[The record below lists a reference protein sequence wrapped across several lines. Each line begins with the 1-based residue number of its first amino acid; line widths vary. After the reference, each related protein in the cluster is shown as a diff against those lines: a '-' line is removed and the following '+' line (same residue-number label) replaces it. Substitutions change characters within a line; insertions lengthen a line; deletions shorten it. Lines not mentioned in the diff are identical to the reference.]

1 MDEQTKNNTVNAV
14 AEAVEELAADAEKAK
29 SFGQFVAM
37 CMRSRT
43 ILGLLVILAP
53 LLARAAQV
61 DPTVV
66 EIALGTLIV
75 LIGRLNPEI
84 KPITRKRA
92 KKPAPAAKVAA
103 PLLLGAVLLAAGGCQ
118 DTPRTLDLRAN
129 RLVSAANAS
138 LLAAR
143 AMAPAVGVSKAE
155 VRRVEREVILPAL
168 EAEKVLLDELDA
180 AADAYTLAVASRDQA
195 AIAAAEDRSRIAFN
209 ALLAVTNRLN
219 QVFTEYQRQ
228 AATRPAR

>member
-14 AEAVEELAADAEKAK
+14 ADAVEELAADAEKAR
-29 SFGQFVAM
+29 SFGQFAAM

-53 LLARAAQV
+53 LLARAFQV

-103 PLLLGAVLLAAGGCQ
+103 LLLLLSLVFVGGCAE
-118 DTPRTLDLRAN
+118 TPRHWDLRAN
-129 RLVSAANAS
+129 RLVSSANSAVM
-138 LLAAR
+138 AAR
-143 AMAPAVGVSKAE
+143 AIAPAAGVSRE
-155 VRRVEREVILPAL
+155 EIQRIEREVILPAL

-180 AADAYTLAVASRDQA
+180 AADAYTKAMERKDAEAARLAS
-195 AIAAAEDRSRIAFN
+195 DRARIAYT
-209 ALLAVTNRLN
+209 AVLAVTRRLN
-219 QVFTEYQRQ
+219 EVLPQYQGM
-228 AATRPAR
+228 PK